1 METVRKNKTF
11 LIDTLSTDASIVL
24 QHVQS
29 DDIILQR
36 DYKNLNHPNYTDEKI
51 IINLLDTVMGRGDET
66 CRKFLKVLEKQEL
79 QEIFPQLKHHF
90 TPEQASAE
98 RQREREKGS
107 VMAHHKGAEFV
118 DKHREQLI
126 QRVSSVMEIAD
137 CLLTQKM
144 ITDEMYSEISAA
156 ATMQGKMRILYK
168 SLDSK
173 TVKEE
178 FYKVL
183 KEKQRFLVA
192 DLEG

>member
-79 QEIFPQLKHHF
+79 QEIFPQLKNHF
-90 TPEQASAE
+90 TPETSHERRESAKATGE
-98 RQREREKGS
+98 
-107 VMAHHKGAEFV
+107 V
-118 DKHREQLI
+118 DEYKM
-126 QRVSSVMEIAD
+126 SSVPRGV
-137 CLLTQKM
+137 CLIINNMDFGRIKDYRNGSEK
-144 ITDEMYSEISAA
+144 DEGVYGSFHP
-156 ATMQGKMRILYK
+156 Q
-168 SLDSK
+168 SL
-173 TVKEE
+173 
-178 FYKVL
+178 
-183 KEKQRFLVA
+183 
-192 DLEG
+192 